1 MNFWQSHFPNQPT
14 ILLDGAL
21 STELERLG
29 YDISG
34 VLWSAKL
41 LKTAPKSIQQLHYDY
56 LCAGAD
62 IITTATYQASFQGFA
77 EQGIDRKE
85 AEGLLRE
92 SVILAK
98 AARKQFWEAAEDSNR
113 HYPLIAASIGP
124 YGAYLADGSEYSGN
138 YNLSTNELIHFH
150 RDRLECLLQAQPD
163 LIAFETIP
171 SYKEAL
177 AITQL
182 LKQFAAAKAWISFSC
197 KDGTHISDGTPLS
210 RLVKEI
216 QNSNQI
222 VAIGVNCTAPVF
234 VSSLISEIKGN
245 TDKTIIVYPNS
256 GENWD
261 ADQRCWLPATE
272 KSSYAQLAVEW
283 KQAGATIIGGCCRTG
298 VEDIRVLAK
307 NLEMKSNY

>member
-1 MNFWQSHFPNQPT
+1 MNFWQNHFPDQST

-29 YDISG
+29 HDILG
-34 VLWSAKL
+34 ALWSAKL
-41 LKTAPKSIQQLHYDY
+41 LRTAPKSIQQLHYDY

-77 EQGIDRKE
+77 KKGMDRNE
-85 AEGLLRE
+85 AENLLKE
-92 SVILAK
+92 SIRLAK
-98 AARKQFWEAAEDSNR
+98 AARKQFWEEEKNLNR
-113 HYPLIAASIGP
+113 HYPLIAASVGP
-124 YGAYLADGSEYSGN
+124 YGAYLADGSEYNGN

-150 RDRLECLLQAQPD
+150 KDRLECLLQAQPD

-182 LKQFAAAKAWISFSC
+182 LKQYATAKAWISFSC
-197 KDGTHISDGTPLS
+197 KDGKHISDGTPLS
-210 RLVKEI
+210 RLVKKI
-216 QNSNQI
+216 QDSNQI
-222 VAIGVNCTAPVF
+222 VAIGVNCTSPVF
-234 VSSLISEIKGN
+234 ISSLISEIKGN
-245 TDKTIIVYPNS
+245 TDKAVIVYPNS

-261 ADQRCWLPATE
+261 ADQRCWLSTKE
-272 KSSYAQLAVEW
+272 KFSYVQYAEEW
-283 KQAGATIIGGCCRTG
+283 KRAGATIIGGCCRTG
-298 VEDIRVLAK
+298 VEDIRVLSK